1 MATPTFNAL
10 PSSLRLELPFLLP
23 SKLNKARFPS
33 FSLPNLTLRPVICR
47 ASESSTV
54 PPKKRS
60 SNNRNSKNNNKKKKN
75 SKSKAITTDSNSVYN
90 LAPLPSLP
98 TSLPKPPAGF
108 VVDERGKVLTASLDR
123 LATLVDPA
131 NNLPLECVIRRE
143 FTSSQGDDCLLLCPV
158 DMPVQIVK
166 NTSDEWSDVSDE
178 ELESILPAAAYALA
192 KIQLY
197 LVNSGYCYTARG
209 GFCYSEEDI
218 FDFHTDNKGD
228 SLPTEGVEI
237 VNFSV
242 EEAYYMIYTPSDPL
256 LFVAVKD
263 QNGILQIAD
272 DVSRHSTLSTEF
284 DRYFLSQIPCVAA
297 NLAIW
302 FSQTIKTS

>member
-1 MATPTFNAL
+1 MATTTFNAL

-23 SKLNKARFPS
+23 SKLNKVGFPS
-33 FSLPNLTLRPVICR
+33 FSLPNPTLRPVICR

-90 LAPLPSLP
+90 IAPLPPLP

-108 VVDERGKVLTASLDR
+108 VVDERGKVLSASMDR

-131 NNLPLECVIRRE
+131 NNLSLECVVRRE
-143 FTSSQGDDCLLLCPV
+143 FTSSQGDDCLLLCPA
-158 DMPVQIVK
+158 DMPVQIVRH
-166 NTSDEWSDVSDE
+166 TPDGWSDMIKE
-178 ELESILPAAAYALA
+178 TAC
-192 KIQLY
+192 QL
-197 LVNSGYCYTARG
+197 
-209 GFCYSEEDI
+209 
-218 FDFHTDNKGD
+218 K
-228 SLPTEGVEI
+228 
-237 VNFSV
+237 

-272 DVSRHSTLSTEF
+272 DELLEDPAITSAIDEETEF
-284 DRYFLSQIPCVAA
+284 NALVEEEAA
-297 NLAIW
+297 LLDGMLGER
-302 FSQTIKTS
+302 

>member
-1 MATPTFNAL
+1 MATTTFNAL

-23 SKLNKARFPS
+23 SKLNKVGFPS
-33 FSLPNLTLRPVICR
+33 FSLPNPTLRPVICR

-75 SKSKAITTDSNSVYN
+75 TKSKAITTDSNSVYN
-90 LAPLPSLP
+90 LAPLPPLP

-108 VVDERGKVLTASLDR
+108 VVDERGKVLSASTDR

-131 NNLPLECVIRRE
+131 NNLSLECVVRRE
-143 FTSSQGDDCLLLCPV
+143 FTSSQGDDCLLLCPA

-166 NTSDEWSDVSDE
+166 HTPNGWSDVSDE
-178 ELESILPAAAYALA
+178 ELESILPAATYALA
-192 KIQLY
+192 KIHLY

-218 FDFHTDNKGD
+218 FDFHTDDKGD

-242 EEAYYMIYTPSDPL
+242 EEGYYMIYTPSDPL

-272 DVSRHSTLSTEF
+272 DELLEDPAITSAIDEETEF
-284 DRYFLSQIPCVAA
+284 NALVEEEAA
-297 NLAIW
+297 LLDGMLGER
-302 FSQTIKTS
+302 

>member
-23 SKLNKARFPS
+23 SKLNQARFPLL
-33 FSLPNLTLRPVICR
+33 SLPNPALHPVICR
-47 ASESSTV
+47 ASESPTV

-75 SKSKAITTDSNSVYN
+75 SKSKAVTADSNSVYN
-90 LAPLPSLP
+90 LSPLPPLP

-108 VVDERGKVLTASLDR
+108 VVDERGKVLTASRDR

-131 NNLPLECVIRRE
+131 NNLPLECVVRRE

-166 NTSDEWSDVSDE
+166 NTTDGWSDVSFHSAFHVSDE
-178 ELESILPAAAYALA
+178 ELESILPSAAYALA
-192 KIQLY
+192 KIHLY

-218 FDFHTDNKGD
+218 FEFHA
-228 SLPTEGVEI
+228 
-237 VNFSV
+237 VNDDV
-242 EEAYYMIYTPSDPL
+242 P
-256 LFVAVKD
+256 
-263 QNGILQIAD
+263 ILQMVKETACQPK
-272 DVSRHSTLSTEF
+272 V
-284 DRYFLSQIPCVAA
+284 
-297 NLAIW
+297 
-302 FSQTIKTS
+302 

>member
-123 LATLVDPA
+123 LATLVSF
-131 NNLPLECVIRRE
+131 LFFI
-143 FTSSQGDDCLLLCPV
+143 FG
-158 DMPVQIVK
+158 
-166 NTSDEWSDVSDE
+166 
-178 ELESILPAAAYALA
+178 
-192 KIQLY
+192 IQLKCNLY
-197 LVNSGYCYTARG
+197 STCGFAFKICVVLWLWSIIYCHCAILVA
-209 GFCYSEEDI
+209 
-218 FDFHTDNKGD
+218 
-228 SLPTEGVEI
+228 EI
-237 VNFSV
+237 
-242 EEAYYMIYTPSDPL
+242 
-256 LFVAVKD
+256 
-263 QNGILQIAD
+263 
-272 DVSRHSTLSTEF
+272 
-284 DRYFLSQIPCVAA
+284 
-297 NLAIW
+297 
-302 FSQTIKTS
+302 